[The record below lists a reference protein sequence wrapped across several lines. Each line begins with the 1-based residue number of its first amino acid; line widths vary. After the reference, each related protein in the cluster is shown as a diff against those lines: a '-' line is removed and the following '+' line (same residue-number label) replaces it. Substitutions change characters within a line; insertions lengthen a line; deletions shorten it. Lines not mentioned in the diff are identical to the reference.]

1 MVYLVRVFPI
11 GGTDKVMKN
20 CAKVP
25 DACNEGAVPP
35 SAFRPERW
43 GMVPRILPRVPLSLY
58 CLLRDSVQGEKVT
71 YTGRRSNLYEYVG
84 RAI

>member
-25 DACNEGAVPP
+25 DACNEGAVPH

-43 GMVPRILPRVPLSLY
+43 GMAPRILPL
-58 CLLRDSVQGEKVT
+58 CCHIFILLAPRLCG
-71 YTGRRSNLYEYVG
+71 GGSNLYWSVKQP
-84 RAI
+84 I

>member
-25 DACNEGAVPP
+25 DACNEELVSP
-35 SAFRPERW
+35 SAFTPKR
-43 GMVPRILPRVPLSLY
+43 
-58 CLLRDSVQGEKVT
+58 
-71 YTGRRSNLYEYVG
+71 
-84 RAI
+84 

>member
-25 DACNEGAVPP
+25 DACNEGLCLTRHFALRGGGWRAASCPF
-35 SAFRPERW
+35 ATT
-43 GMVPRILPRVPLSLY
+43 SLLY
-58 CLLRDSVQGEKVT
+58 YLLRDFVGGEKVT
-71 YTGRRSNLYEYVG
+71 YTGR
-84 RAI
+84 

>member
-25 DACNEGAVPP
+25 DACNEVSCLPLLSVRRGGGVH
-35 SAFRPERW
+35 SASCPFAT
-43 GMVPRILPRVPLSLY
+43 MSLY
-58 CLLRDSVQGEKVT
+58 CLLRDFVRGEKVT
-71 YTGRRSNLYEYVG
+71 YTGRRRNLYEYVG
-84 RAI
+84 

>member
-11 GGTDKVMKN
+11 RGTDKVMKN

-25 DACNEGAVPP
+25 DACNKGAVHL

-43 GMVPRILPRVPLSLY
+43 RSVPRILSRVPLSLY
-58 CLLRDSVQGEKVT
+58 CLLRDSVRGKK
-71 YTGRRSNLYEYVG
+71 SNLYG
-84 RAI
+84 SAKQPI

>member
-25 DACNEGAVPP
+25 DACNEAIASP
-35 SAFRPERW
+35 STFRPKRW
-43 GMVPRILPRVPLSLY
+43 GSALGILPLCPLSP
-58 CLLRDSVQGEKVT
+58 
-71 YTGRRSNLYEYVG
+71 
-84 RAI
+84 

>member
-25 DACNEGAVPP
+25 DACNEAIASP
-35 SAFRPERW
+35 STFRPKR
-43 GMVPRILPRVPLSLY
+43 
-58 CLLRDSVQGEKVT
+58 
-71 YTGRRSNLYEYVG
+71 
-84 RAI
+84 

>member
-35 SAFRPERW
+35 SAFTLRGGGWRPASCP
-43 GMVPRILPRVPLSLY
+43 VSPCLYIACSATLCRV
-58 CLLRDSVQGEKVT
+58 KK
-71 YTGRRSNLYEYVG
+71 
-84 RAI
+84 